1 VNECKQQI
9 RHRSRPYSDA
19 ADADRSPLDAA
30 GNLLAYLAADATL
43 EESDR
48 LRAARALAALGDER
62 AADLLD
68 GMGSANSPLAL

>member
-9 RHRSRPYSDA
+9 RHRSRPYTDA

-30 GNLLAYLAADATL
+30 GNLAYLAADATL